1 MTSVLYIKREQE
13 DYVWGDAYRGEV
25 LKGALP
31 PVPPVTFLLQLK
43 KVTKES
49 RRQTSFPLKSD
60 ACRLKVLNLPSAAL
74 RAYSVIIGC
83 ASA

>member
-1 MTSVLYIKREQE
+1 MMCFLGAGVM
-13 DYVWGDAYRGEV
+13 
-25 LKGALP
+25 GALP
-31 PVPPVTFLLQLK
+31 PIPPVTFLLQFK
-43 KVTKES
+43 KVTKEN

-60 ACRLKVLNLPSAAL
+60 ACRLKVLNLPSVSL